1 MEINK
6 YNYQEIKSVKE
17 GDRIVFSEDYVYKVT
32 PNYIQGCSGKD
43 NEAIF
48 RKIGDKY
55 DKIDFCK
62 AAYGYTPKD
71 GYCPECK
78 WGDYDALL
86 RLIKKIF
93 DKMYPELKKK
103 QETTFEEKLS
113 VLEDLAKKSSSK
125 PIKVGSDDSK
135 FTVKVS
141 KIKPK
146 IIL

>member
-1 MEINK
+1 MDINK
-6 YNYQEIKSVKE
+6 HNYQEIKSVKE
-17 GDRIVFSEDYVYKVT
+17 GDRIIFNEDYVYKVT
-32 PNYIQGCSGKD
+32 PNYIQGCKGKD

-48 RKIGDKY
+48 QKIGVGRIKM
-55 DKIDFCK
+55 DFCRD
-62 AAYGYTPKD
+62 AYGYTPTD
-71 GYCPECK
+71 GFCPECK
-78 WGDYDALL
+78 WGDYAAIL

-103 QETTFEEKLS
+103 QEATFEEMLCLLDDS
-113 VLEDLAKKSSSK
+113 EKKSSSK
-125 PIKVGSDDSK
+125 PIKVGSTDPK